1 MITQQTSSIY
11 KTTYVTKIT
20 LALFLILLFW
30 RMVILQ
36 GMAIQQGI
44 VPFSAEVIYICA
56 SYGLISVIIWLNR
69 MDLQSLNIDSKFIIL
84 FVAVGYLYSLIL
96 PVKSGVFLALVATVI
111 LWWLS
116 SNKLQFEYV
125 SSRFRQTSLFIL
137 IILAP
142 QFIRLII
149 IILRGS
155 LTLPDAKTIIE
166 AVYTAS
172 FTNVIFEE
180 VVYRGLLWMFLAR
193 AGLKGHQIIVTQAIF
208 FWLSHL
214 YYFNSN
220 PIAFWFFL
228 PFVSIMLGIIVLRSK
243 KILPSIVGHFLYNFL
258 ATLFQ

>member
-1 MITQQTSSIY
+1 MQKTSPIY
-11 KTTYVTKIT
+11 QTTYVTKIT
-20 LALFLILLFW
+20 FVLFLILLFL

-36 GMAIQQGI
+36 GMVIQQGI
-44 VPFSAEVIYICA
+44 VSFPAEVIYICA
-56 SYGLISVIIWLNR
+56 SYGLISAIIWLNR
-69 MDLQSLNIDSKFIIL
+69 IDLQSLNIDSKFIIL

-96 PVKSGVFLALVATVI
+96 PIKPGVFLALAATVI
-111 LWWLS
+111 LWLLS

-125 SSRFRQTSLFIL
+125 PSRFRQIALYIL
-137 IILAP
+137 IILTP

-149 IILRGS
+149 LRSS
-155 LTLPDAKTIIE
+155 LALPDTKTIIE

-172 FTNVIFEE
+172 FTYVIFEE
-180 VVYRGLLWMFLAR
+180 VVYRGVLWMFLAR